1 MRRYAKFLS
10 LIIGAV
16 LFIGSLAGYSQAP
29 TTSIDFRPDWDTTR
43 VLINP
48 LKGWYHHILDNGI
61 HRYAIQ
67 NDSLFDAFPGMD
79 HLYIRLAWS
88 FLEPQEGIYDWSR
101 IDSIVDQYV
110 AKGMGISFRITS
122 KERGPYPTRV
132 AQEVEGV
139 QYATPYWVRE
149 AGAQGTVALSRNSD
163 GVYAWSPDWDDP
175 IYLEKLDNFHRA
187 FAKRYGDKP
196 WLRYVDI
203 GSIGDYGEGHTA
215 PSTKVPP
222 SVEEVKANM
231 DVYLRNYPNAQIV
244 ATDALLFW
252 QKSEADTRELFE
264 YAASKGITIRDDS
277 PLYTHHL
284 NTYLD
289 TWSISH
295 PYFYEGVYKDRFTVL
310 ELQHYHAL
318 KRDSAWLGQNGR
330 IPLPKYHFTGEE
342 IFRGAIKTM
351 HATYLGYHG
360 YLEEFWQDN
369 PDIVGSFLNLCG
381 YWYFPIEARVPTV
394 LHWGENEIAISWLN
408 KGVAPAYQPFELHF
422 RLESTRDPSNVFDVQ
437 IANARNTNWLPGKD
451 YLEKYVLSLPSYLK
465 KEAYKLKVRLHYR
478 NQPID
483 VGLRSDAMDELGYLQ
498 LGTIR
503 LD

>member
-1 MRRYAKFLS
+1 MSLCAKL
-10 LIIGAV
+10 LPLAIGAT
-16 LFIGSLAGYSQAP
+16 LFIASFSSCSQP
-29 TTSIDFRPDWDTTR
+29 QPTSINFRQDWDTTR
-43 VLINP
+43 VLVNP

-67 NDSLFDAFPGMD
+67 DDSLFDTFPGMD

-88 FLEPQEGIYDWSR
+88 FLEPVEGVYDWSR
-101 IDSIVDQYV
+101 IDTVINTYV
-110 AKGMGISFRITS
+110 PKGMGISFRITS

-132 AQEVEGV
+132 AQEVAGV

-149 AGAQGTVALSRNSD
+149 AGAQGTVVLSRNSD

-187 FAKRYGDKP
+187 FAERYGSKP

-222 SVEEVKANM
+222 TVEEVKANM
-231 DVYLRNYPNAQIV
+231 DVYLRNYPHTQIV

-252 QKSEADTRELFE
+252 GKSEEDTRELFE
-264 YAASKGITIRDDS
+264 YAAGKGITVRDDS

-318 KRDSAWLGQNGR
+318 KRDSTWIGKNGG

-360 YLEEFWQDN
+360 YVEEFWEDN
-369 PDIVGSFLNLCG
+369 PRLTGELLNLCG
-381 YWYFPIEARVPTV
+381 YWYFPMRAELPAT
-394 LHWGENEIAISWLN
+394 LNAGENELTISWLN

-422 RLESTRDPSNVFDVQ
+422 RLELTADAKQVIEIRLEDAGNK
-437 IANARNTNWLPGKD
+437 AWLPGKE
-451 YLEKYVLSLPSYLK
+451 YAEKYLLSIPADTKKGSYRLK
-465 KEAYKLKVRLHYR
+465 MKLQYQD
-478 NQPID
+478 QPIE
-483 VGLRSDAMDELGYLQ
+483 VGLTIDSVDEEGFIEVGEINLN
-498 LGTIR
+498 
-503 LD
+503 